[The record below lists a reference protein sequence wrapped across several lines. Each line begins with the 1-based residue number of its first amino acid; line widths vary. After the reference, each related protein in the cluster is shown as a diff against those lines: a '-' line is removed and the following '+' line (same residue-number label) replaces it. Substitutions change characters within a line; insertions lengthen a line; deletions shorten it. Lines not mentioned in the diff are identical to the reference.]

1 MEYLLGLDDIEQVD
15 PVYGDS
21 LDDSIARFGVGD
33 ERSLRA
39 YYDFAGIH
47 DELKRVFP
55 NYRCSED

>member
-1 MEYLLGLDDIEQVD
+1 MKYLLGLDGIEQVD
-15 PVYGDS
+15 PVYHDS
-21 LDDSIARFGVGD
+21 LDDSMARFGVGN

-55 NYRCSED
+55 NYRYAED